1 MLPMLTVVDQLE
13 HWTLAWNQE
22 LATDH
27 HIHHDDYDHHDH
39 HIHHDDYDHHN
50 HHDDYDHLIHHNLH
64 NHHRRPLLYL

>member
-1 MLPMLTVVDQLE
+1 MLTVVDQLE

-22 LATDH
+22 LAT
-27 HIHHDDYDHHDH
+27 DH